1 MNPTNSLDDNKFTY
15 LQERVLA
22 IMEFVHNYDE
32 DVTMNSLLN
41 GFSFYK
47 TLIMSERLLI
57 ENHPD
62 DSLNEL
68 FK

>member
-22 IMEFVHNYDE
+22 IMEFIHNYDE